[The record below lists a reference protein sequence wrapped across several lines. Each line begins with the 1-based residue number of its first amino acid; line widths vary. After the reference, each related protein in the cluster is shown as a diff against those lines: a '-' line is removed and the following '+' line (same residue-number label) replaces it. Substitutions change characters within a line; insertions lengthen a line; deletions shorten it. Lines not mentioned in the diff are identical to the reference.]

1 MLVKIKQILT
11 NQKTINALE
20 IFGILLCVGMTLYA
34 PETFAA
40 NTNIS
45 KPIVKVLTK
54 VKVALLTVG
63 KSTVVVSAVAAII
76 LLAMGKPDYKW
87 MGYITCGGAL
97 LTGFTYVSGFVLGI

>member
-1 MLVKIKQILT
+1 MLVKIRQIMT
-11 NQKTINALE
+11 NQKTINSLE

-40 NTNIS
+40 NIS